1 MLPSNA
7 FLPTQN
13 GLGTSCQLP
22 IQVILSTTPN
32 HVASKDS
39 DSKEAIRK
47 NISTQT
53 IAVRPMSKK
62 DIFYSGSTL
71 HIPSSVTQ
79 LAESGVN
86 IGQSIV
92 SIPAR
97 DIIAKIQKQIQ
108 KQEND
113 DEEDGGNVKK
123 PCQKKNVCDKI
134 LQVLCSFKEDCCHQN
149 ASSNANNND
158 LEFGDCDESNKLKPA
173 AEMEDNVDE
182 EEPRSLWNRFI
193 GKLPPSMGSIL
204 NEMLDFSLLRESKS
218 FTLLAISNVFGMMG
232 FYVPFVYITQ
242 FAISSVK
249 SKLNANRIERQ

>member
-1 MLPSNA
+1 MLPSST
-7 FLPTQN
+7 FLPSQN
-13 GLGTSCQLP
+13 GLGTSGQLP

-32 HVASKDS
+32 HVASKDNDLK
-39 DSKEAIRK
+39 DSIRK
-47 NISTQT
+47 NISTQA
-53 IAVRPMSKK
+53 IPVRPMSKK

-71 HIPSSVTQ
+71 HIPSSVTH
-79 LAESGVN
+79 LGESGVN

-113 DEEDGGNVKK
+113 DEEDGVNTVKK

-134 LQVLCSFKEDCCHQN
+134 LQVLCSFKKDCCHKN
-149 ASSNANNND
+149 ASSSNANNND

-173 AEMEDNVDE
+173 TEVNENGDDE
-182 EEPRSLWNRFI
+182 EPQSLWSRFI

-204 NEMLDFSLLRESKS
+204 NEMLDFSLLRESRS
-218 FTLLAISNVFGMMG
+218 FTLLAISNIFGMMG

-249 SKLNANRIERQ
+249 SKF